1 MSEILTESE
10 RDELLKE
17 LLAERFG
24 TTHLE
29 SIQESDSQP
38 R

>member
-1 MSEILTESE
+1 MSEILTKSDRE
-10 RDELLKE
+10 ELLKE

-29 SIQESDSQP
+29 NKESDSQP